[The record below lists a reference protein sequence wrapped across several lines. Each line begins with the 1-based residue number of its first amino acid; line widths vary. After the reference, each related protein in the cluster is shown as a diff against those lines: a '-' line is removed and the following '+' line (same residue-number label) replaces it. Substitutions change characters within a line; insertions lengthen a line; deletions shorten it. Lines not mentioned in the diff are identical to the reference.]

1 MSPRPAKLVL
11 PGALLVA
18 VLASCAGATT
28 QAQPPAAAGRQIDR
42 LAQDAKRRWDNQI
55 HGRAVHAKLQRLS
68 GDATLRRI
76 LTSGNVGALRA
87 YVDRTYPR
95 VWYHWHVSRMR
106 VVRGSRLFAD
116 AGVPFCVAP
125 GQMTLRGAHG
135 RYLGTLQVSIQDVI
149 GYVRLMHRNY
159 PMDVVVRGRGAAHV
173 KTSLGHENSG
183 LVRYARLPNSGR
195 TTVAGGHYNVRSFT
209 ATALGGEPVKVWILQ
224 HA

>member
-1 MSPRPAKLVL
+1 VSHRPAKLLL
-11 PGALLVA
+11 PAAVLVA
-18 VLASCAGATT
+18 LLASCAGTIT
-28 QAQPPAAAGRQIDR
+28 QARPPAARAAQIDR
-42 LAQDAKRRWDNQI
+42 LTQQAKHRWDNQI
-55 HGRAVHAKLQRLS
+55 NGHAVRAKLQRLS

-76 LTSGNVGALRA
+76 LTGRNVGALRS

-106 VVRGSRLFAD
+106 VLRGSRLLAD

-125 GQMTLRGAHG
+125 GQTTLRGAHG

-149 GYVRLMHRNY
+149 GYVRLIHRNY
-159 PMDVVVRGRGAAHV
+159 RVDVVVRGHGSAHV
-173 KTSLGHENSG
+173 KTSLGNENPG
-183 LVRYARLPNSGR
+183 LVRYLRLPNAGR
-195 TTVAGGHYNVRSFT
+195 TTVAGRHYNVRSFT